1 MLQAIFYYLVTWWF
15 VKLENKRSLTIRA
28 VLAAIIAVCNFA
40 LVIGMIFFFSE
51 TQEEV
56 TIFFI
61 FLFAGLSLLFLIRS
75 LRDIAKIRELS
86 ATSGNKQK
94 TSAQNEKHHNIWL

>member
-15 VKLENKRSLTIRA
+15 VKLENKKSLTVRA
-28 VLAAIIAVCNFA
+28 VLAGIIAVCNFA
-40 LVIGMIFFFSE
+40 LAIGMIFFFSE

-61 FLFAGLSLLFLIRS
+61 FLFAGLFLLFLVRS
-75 LRDIAKIRELS
+75 LSDIAKIRELS
-86 ATSGNKQK
+86 ATSGSEQK
-94 TSAQNEKHHNIWL
+94 TSAQNEKHHNTWL